1 MYLIIERHSF
11 DNLSKETRFVFAVK
25 AYDES
30 YHNVKK
36 KKEAFELINV
46 KDNVDY
52 QISSYV
58 EKTNTNKGS
67 II

>member
-1 MYLIIERHSF
+1 MMKVIIMQKR
-11 DNLSKETRFVFAVK
+11 
-25 AYDES
+25 
-30 YHNVKK
+30 

-58 EKTNTNKGS
+58 EKQTQTKVA
-67 II
+67 

>member
-11 DNLSKETRFVFAVK
+11 DNLSKETRFVFTVK

-30 YHNVKK
+30 YHNAKK

-58 EKTNTNKGS
+58 EKQTQTKVA
-67 II
+67 